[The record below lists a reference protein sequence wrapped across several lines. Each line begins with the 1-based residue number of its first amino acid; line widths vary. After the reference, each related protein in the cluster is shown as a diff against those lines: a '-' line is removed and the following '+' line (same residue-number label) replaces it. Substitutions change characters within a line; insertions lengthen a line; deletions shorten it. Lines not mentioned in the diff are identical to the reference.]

1 MAGPAAP
8 PWTASAYAR
17 PLSAHLRQCPHM
29 ALAEHWR
36 TRPLTTPLPGAPF
49 EMTIDRFDLHRARAA
64 MTELEAAGITLRLGD
79 DGRVYAGPAGKL
91 TPELRQLITQHRDGM
106 VLELSPPRD
115 RELLLRLQEL
125 EADLDREKTRRAS
138 LAEDALSRIYAL
150 EADLAREKNLRLI
163 YEKSV
168 AMMAGHSQPAKAI
181 PADVHRILVSLCHPD
196 RNPERQ
202 PAATRAMKWLN
213 AQPRGTAPH

>member
-1 MAGPAAP
+1 
-8 PWTASAYAR
+8 
-17 PLSAHLRQCPHM
+17 
-29 ALAEHWR
+29 
-36 TRPLTTPLPGAPF
+36 
-49 EMTIDRFDLHRARAA
+49 MTIDRFDLHLARAA

-91 TPELRQLITQHRDGM
+91 TPELRQLITRHRDGM
-106 VLELSPPRD
+106 QLELSPPSE
-115 RELLLRLQEL
+115 RELILRLNEY
-125 EADLDREKTRRAS
+125 AAV
-138 LAEDALSRIYAL
+138 AEDAVSRIYEL
-150 EADLAREKNLRLI
+150 QADLAREKNLRLI